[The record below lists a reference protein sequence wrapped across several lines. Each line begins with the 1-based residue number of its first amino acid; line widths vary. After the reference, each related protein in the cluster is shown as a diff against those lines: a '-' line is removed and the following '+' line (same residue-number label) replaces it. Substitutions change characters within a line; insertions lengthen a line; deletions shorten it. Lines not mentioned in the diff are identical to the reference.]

1 MLGARYREALL
12 FAAELHHGQLRKG
25 SQVDYLAHLL
35 SVSALVME
43 HGGDETEAIAALLH
57 DAIEDRGNDY
67 AGASNPDPRAG
78 RAALRSEI
86 ASRFGARVL
95 QIVDACTDDEQFE
108 KPAAGEPGTVEAWKQ
123 RKAHHIQ
130 QLADER
136 DSAVLRV
143 ACADKLHNART
154 MLVDWQEHGELFWE
168 RFRARTLA
176 NQLWYYRGMADVIG
190 RQARTRDDAGLV
202 RLVDELDRVLDR
214 IDVSG
219 VDAGREAEEPRRA

>member
-12 FAAELHHGQLRKG
+12 FAAELHQGQLRKG

-67 AGASNPDPRAG
+67 AGASSPDPRAG
-78 RAALRSEI
+78 RTALRSEI

-108 KPAAGEPGTVEAWKQ
+108 KPAAGEQGTVEAWKQ
-123 RKAHHIQ
+123 RKAHHIAHLAEQ
-130 QLADER
+130 Q

-143 ACADKLHNART
+143 ACADKLHNARS
-154 MLVDWQEHGELFWE
+154 MLVDWQEQGDAFWE
-168 RFRARTLA
+168 RFRARTKA
-176 NQLWYYRGMADVIG
+176 NQLWYYRGMAEAIGQRARSLGDV
-190 RQARTRDDAGLV
+190 GLV
-202 RLVDELDRVLDR
+202 RMIGELERVLDR
-214 IDVSG
+214 ID
-219 VDAGREAEEPRRA
+219 APHA